1 VRHGS
6 EATILPVRVA
16 RTDSEGAFRF
26 DGLPVSEDTSFLVL
40 VTYSSVEYE
49 SRDVT
54 LTDEVSSVELE
65 MEVFEPTTSDQA
77 LRVTLDHMVLQADA
91 QRQVVSVLEVFQV
104 LNEGDQVYVND
115 GQEPGS
121 PATFR
126 LSFPEGATQV
136 TAISGVASQDL
147 VSTAAGFADT
157 SPLVPGEGRLPWATK
172 SHTPSLTFSFRRLCS
187 THGPARGLVKDD
199 GLQFTVHIVRCPGD
213 RDGRRALSALTGDSL
228 PDGADIDLSLSDLPT
243 ASAEDGG
250 PAGLGPLLAVG
261 LAAAAV
267 SMAVLYAR
275 LRRRGQRSPAADK
288 AD

>member
-1 VRHGS
+1 
-6 EATILPVRVA
+6 
-16 RTDSEGAFRF
+16 
-26 DGLPVSEDTSFLVL
+26 L

-54 LTDEVSSVELE
+54 LTEEAPSVELE
-65 MEVFEPTTSDQA
+65 MEVFEPTTSDEA

-136 TAISGVASQDL
+136 TAISGVAPQGL

-157 SPLVPGEGRLPWATK
+157 SPLVPGEREIALGYEVPYAESDLLLQKTLLYATDRLAV
-172 SHTPSLTFSFRRLCS
+172 
-187 THGPARGLVKDD
+187 LVKDD
-199 GLQFTVHIVRCPGD
+199 GFTVHSST
-213 RDGRRALSALTGDSL
+213 LSDAQETETGEERYLMLTGDSL
-228 PDGADIDLSLSDLPT
+228 PDGADIEFSLSDLPT
-243 ASAEDGG
+243 ASAQDGG
-250 PAGLGPLLAVG
+250 PASLGPLLAVG